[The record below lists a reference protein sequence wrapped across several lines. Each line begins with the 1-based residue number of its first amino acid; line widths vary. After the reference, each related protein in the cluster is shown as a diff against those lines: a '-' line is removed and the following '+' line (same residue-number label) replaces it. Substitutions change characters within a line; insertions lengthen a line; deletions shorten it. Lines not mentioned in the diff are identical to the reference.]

1 MVMAKVAANI
11 ETIKNILETRSENIN
26 QRTVVRFIPN
36 DQVKLVVLDDEGNLD
51 ARRTGFAPKGGEEIL
66 KYKFLLSRKGRTFP
80 VFISLGAFTS
90 LPISKRGFAPDAAER
105 QRQGQN
111 NAVFADFEMK
121 SAEDIISA
129 LREGVVCR
137 EVFATTESQSQCY
150 RWDRV

>member
-1 MVMAKVAANI
+1 MAKATANL

-36 DQVKLVVLDDEGNLD
+36 DQVKLVVLDDKGNLD
-51 ARRTGFAPKGGEEIL
+51 ARGTGFSPKGGEEVL
-66 KYKFLLSRKGRTFP
+66 KYKFLLTRKGRTFP

-90 LPISKRGFAPDAAER
+90 LPIAKRGYASDAAER
-105 QRQGQN
+105 QRQGVN
-111 NAVFADFEMK
+111 NAIFADFEMK

-150 RWDRV
+150 RWDRI

>member
-1 MVMAKVAANI
+1 MAKAAATI
-11 ETIKNILETRSENIN
+11 ETIKNILETRSENVN
-26 QRTVVRFIPN
+26 QRTIVRFIPN
-36 DQVKLVVLDDEGNLD
+36 DQVKLVVLDDKGNLD
-51 ARRTGFAPKGGEEIL
+51 ARGTGFTPKGGEEVL

-80 VFISLGAFTS
+80 VFITLGAFTS
-90 LPISKRGFAPDAAER
+90 LPIAKRGFAPDAAER
-105 QRQGQN
+105 QRQGVN

-150 RWDRV
+150 RWDRI